1 MHQGTAAGRR
11 NATTGSAALEKR
23 ADTLDAMLDLMRNA
37 FPENILQSTLQH
49 QQTVYEPT
57 KSTTTTMT
65 RTIRNGGAHV
75 QKVETIY
82 KHNVV
87 YKDGMN
93 IIGNEKLAI
102 NLENSPHILFIK
114 LSSTRSHVGLCI
126 WYFSVL

>member
-1 MHQGTAAGRR
+1 MHQGTVAAGRR

-57 KSTTTTMT
+57 KSTTT
-65 RTIRNGGAHV
+65 RTIRNGGARV

-102 NLENSPHILFIK
+102 NLEK
-114 LSSTRSHVGLCI
+114 
-126 WYFSVL
+126 